1 MLQDLRRCKEVRL
14 RSSSKLG
21 GAELKGRLLVAF
33 VGGYR
38 LVEMIQLLTPSTSPK
53 TENAHGD
60 VGRGEYGSRG
70 EGKVERFYL

>member
-1 MLQDLRRCKEVRL
+1 M
-14 RSSSKLG
+14 
-21 GAELKGRLLVAF
+21 AF

-60 VGRGEYGSRG
+60 VGRGEYGSRS